1 MGRNDSG
8 VTRGGGRAC
17 AAVEREG
24 QDEAEVEHNLFG
36 VIHLRVCGHNDIV
49 IGASYGADRRLGG
62 NSMRHRGLDEPEDTV
77 CTCANGGE
85 GTKNRARRAKK
96 RQR

>member
-8 VTRGGGRAC
+8 ITRSGWRTC

-24 QDEAEVEHNLFG
+24 QDEAEVEHHILR
-36 VIHLRVCGHNDIV
+36 VIHLRVCWHHDIV
-49 IGASYGADRRLGG
+49 IGASNGADGRLGG
-62 NSMRHRGLDEPEDTV
+62 NSMRHSGLDKSEDTV

-85 GTKNRARRAKK
+85 GAKNRAR
-96 RQR
+96 